1 MLFKIT
7 NLENHRSTHCGV
19 LEFLPNNEQICYV
32 PHWIMKQLDID
43 EGNQIRIESVH
54 SLPLA
59 TFACFQPQTKQF
71 LDITNPKA
79 VLERFLRNFNCLTKN
94 DMISIEYLERTYQL
108 LVVDLKPA
116 NVVSIIDCDLEVDF
130 AVPLD
135 EIQTKGDENH
145 GSTTI
150 IPLKEREGNR
160 GQPDYDYKC
169 GFLRFPRSIEQN
181 TEKNP
186 SKTFQPFTGEGN
198 SLRKK

>member
-1 MLFKIT
+1 
-7 NLENHRSTHCGV
+7 
-19 LEFLPNNEQICYV
+19 
-32 PHWIMKQLDID
+32 
-43 EGNQIRIESVH
+43 
-54 SLPLA
+54 
-59 TFACFQPQTKQF
+59 
-71 LDITNPKA
+71 
-79 VLERFLRNFNCLTKN
+79 
-94 DMISIEYLERTYQL
+94 MISIEYLERTYQL